1 MRLSN
6 CLVISLLQIV
16 FRASL
21 NCSLSFLHLRLFLLF
36 KWSLCSMASLE
47 KLFSDDYS
55 IRELSLSYS
64 LYFSL
69 MSPSSSKVDDRMC
82 YGDLVRFGE
91 T

>member
-1 MRLSN
+1 
-6 CLVISLLQIV
+6 
-16 FRASL
+16 
-21 NCSLSFLHLRLFLLF
+21 
-36 KWSLCSMASLE
+36 MASLE